1 MDFFDRQESAR
12 RASRWLLAWYL
23 LAIVF
28 VVVCFNIVVALFYA
42 LFAIYGALPLAGGEP
57 LVWHGLW
64 TTYWHAVAHVPRGV
78 HAAVAGIV
86 AATILAVSGW
96 RLHQLAEG
104 GTAVAEMLGAHY
116 LDRSRATPAEAKLLN
131 VVEEMAIASGIAVP
145 PVYLLANES
154 AVNALA
160 AGYSPN
166 EAVIIVTRGAIDRL
180 TRDELQ
186 GVMGH
191 EFSHILNG
199 DMALNVRLVALL
211 AGIACFGVWGEAMV
225 LQAGAEARASDRES
239 RGGMVLGALF
249 GMGMAFTGF
258 PGNFAAEAI
267 KAAISRQRELLADA
281 ASVQFTRNPEG
292 IAGALDAILALSA
305 ATTLRSAYATELSH
319 MFFLP
324 AVARWWAWP
333 THPPIEERIRR
344 VHPRFQR
351 EDYRRTR
358 HAAQY
363 RDGARAVLDGA
374 GNVVKVVGALG
385 AAAEM
390 VAPPRA
396 EHVDHARRLL
406 ERLPHALRAR
416 LATPE
421 GAEQAMFGLLLARD
435 GPLRE
440 QQLAL
445 LGERGAQ
452 VAAAQ
457 FELGPVGG
465 GQALLLLELALPA
478 LKQFAQKRRD
488 AFLADVQSLVEA
500 DRKLTLAEFVLATL
514 LRQHLR
520 DGAGKPIPTKF
531 GKLAEVAGD
540 AQVVLSLIAQVSQS
554 DTGAA
559 HAKGAAILGIA
570 LAAPLTVAELSTAR
584 VAEALER
591 LRSLAPFEKPRLL
604 KACLEAAAA
613 DGKFRLAEVELV
625 RVVAATLDC
634 PLPPV
639 IQALDPATL
648 AA

>member
-1 MDFFDRQESAR
+1 LDFFDQQESAR

-23 LAIVF
+23 LAVVF
-28 VVVCFNIVVALFYA
+28 VVLCFNLAAALVYA
-42 LFAIYGALPLAGGEP
+42 LFATYGALPLAGGEP
-57 LVWHGLW
+57 LVWRGLW
-64 TTYWHAVAHVPRGV
+64 GTYWHALTHLPPALHYGV
-78 HAAVAGIV
+78 SGTVTAI
-86 AATILAVSGW
+86 ILGVSGW
-96 RLHQLAEG
+96 RLYQLAEG
-104 GTAVAEMLGAHY
+104 GPAVAQLLGAHY

-131 VVEEMAIASGIAVP
+131 IVEEMAIASGIAVP
-145 PVYLLANES
+145 PVYLLASED

-166 EAVIIVTRGAIDRL
+166 EAVIIVTRGAVEKL
-180 TRDELQ
+180 ARDELQ

-199 DMALNVRLVALL
+199 DMALNVRMVALL
-211 AGIACFGVWGEAMV
+211 AGIACFGEWGEALV
-225 LQAGAEARASDRES
+225 LQAGGEARGRDRED
-239 RGGMVLGALF
+239 RGSLVFHALF
-249 GMGMAFTGF
+249 GMAIAFTGF
-258 PGNFAAEAI
+258 PGTFAAEAI

-292 IAGALDAILALSA
+292 IAGALDSILALHA
-305 ATTLRSAYATELSH
+305 GTTLRSAYATELSH

-344 VHPRFQR
+344 VHPRFSR

-358 HAAQY
+358 HAARY
-363 RDGARAVLDGA
+363 RDSERAVLDGA
-374 GNVVKVVGALG
+374 GNVVKVVGGLAGATALV
-385 AAAEM
+385 E
-390 VAPPRA
+390 APRL
-396 EHVDHARRLL
+396 EHVNHARRLL

-416 LATPE
+416 LGTPE
-421 GAEQAMFGLLLARD
+421 GAQQAVFGLLLARD
-435 GPLRE
+435 GPLRV
-440 QQLAL
+440 QQLSL
-445 LGERGAQ
+445 LGARADQ

-457 FELGPVGG
+457 FELGPFGE
-465 GQALLLLELALPA
+465 GQALLLIELALPA
-478 LKQFAQKRRD
+478 LRQLAQKQRD
-488 AFLADVQSLVEA
+488 AFLADVQRLVEA
-500 DRKLTLAEFVLATL
+500 DRKLTLAEFVQATL

-520 DGAGKPIPTKF
+520 EGAGKPIRTKF

-559 HAKGAAILGIA
+559 HAKGAAVLGIA
-570 LAAPLTVAELSTAR
+570 LGAPLPVAELSAAR
-584 VAEALER
+584 VGEALER
-591 LRSLAPFEKPRLL
+591 LRQLAPFEKPRLL

-625 RVVAATLDC
+625 RAVAATLDC